1 MHARRRDRI
10 MKDSRA
16 TARNTRRLNVSAL
29 PTAAREIAQRRNV
42 LKIMHAAPST
52 ANWLLSRSELC
63 VRVGIAVSSELFK
76 KFIFIARSNCFS
88 GETSSTDLDFLWSLK
103 LLCEFYWNNQK
114 RGLSLLWKNSVDFQ
128 VKVRKMRLRFNE
140 IRSNEILLFRIPAL

>member
-52 ANWLLSRSELC
+52 ANWLLSGSELC

-88 GETSSTDLDFLWSLK
+88 GETSSTGLDFLLK

-128 VKVRKMRLRFNE
+128 VKKRKIRLRFNE